1 MLRYLAK
8 YDCRIKAQY
17 HKDIMGLVEEGMI
30 LAIRNF
36 KTKLRSDNRDNN
48 DNNNEKISERFTL
61 LVVSRIWP
69 DHYGLRALSEH
80 TYYPMQFEVI
90 EQSVTDWDT
99 DDKST
104 MMIQISA
111 IPINYDLVTNQNGN
125 YEYDKGFSYPLIGD
139 EVFLLNAD
147 TVSKMY
153 NQNVINKT
161 HWNIKDTY
169 PEARRDPRIGIIK
182 MFENS
187 AEKIPLYVNFDNMIR
202 YHFGI
207 FSFTGGGK
215 SNLLSNI
222 LRRILLYSEETKV
235 VIFDISSEYPFLLM
249 DMFADDK
256 MESKIILESPVNNAN
271 QFYISVVKPRE
282 YEEDERI
289 RDGLSLIFKRGVV
302 THLVKPES
310 VTPTYANIL
319 SQLDDLKSDSVGKPH
334 YIDAINEIRQ
344 KIIQYMNIRKLVET
358 QFIDESFVQVLST
371 TASEA
376 MRTYRVNDKAGL
388 YAWALSR
395 ETLKSRIR
403 QRYSKDNPS
412 HRGVTTDQI
421 VEIIEGRSRLV
432 CFSISDPYT
441 IKELVINLSNEF
453 LRKRKREFKV
463 RPYILFVFDEAQ
475 EFVADLSSS
484 KGINKECSEEV
495 ETLLRQGRKYGLG
508 GCIATQRIAYLNT
521 SALQQLHTY
530 FVGTLPRPYHR
541 NVVSNT
547 FTIDNGILEKTLE
560 FTPGQWLLSSYIATG
575 IENVP
580 LFLKADNSEKEIET
594 FLANNR
600 DSDQ

>member
-1 MLRYLAK
+1 
-8 YDCRIKAQY
+8 
-17 HKDIMGLVEEGMI
+17 
-30 LAIRNF
+30 
-36 KTKLRSDNRDNN
+36 
-48 DNNNEKISERFTL
+48 
-61 LVVSRIWP
+61 
-69 DHYGLRALSEH
+69 
-80 TYYPMQFEVI
+80 
-90 EQSVTDWDT
+90 
-99 DDKST
+99 
-104 MMIQISA
+104 
-111 IPINYDLVTNQNGN
+111 
-125 YEYDKGFSYPLIGD
+125 
-139 EVFLLNAD
+139 
-147 TVSKMY
+147 
-153 NQNVINKT
+153 
-161 HWNIKDTY
+161 
-169 PEARRDPRIGIIK
+169 
-182 MFENS
+182 
-187 AEKIPLYVNFDNMIR
+187 
-202 YHFGI
+202 
-207 FSFTGGGK
+207 
-215 SNLLSNI
+215 
-222 LRRILLYSEETKV
+222 
-235 VIFDISSEYPFLLM
+235 M

-282 YEEDERI
+282 YEDDERI

-358 QFIDESFVQVLST
+358 QFIMESFVQVLRT

-484 KGINKECSEEV
+484 KELTKSE
-495 ETLLRQGRKYGLG
+495 RR
-508 GCIATQRIAYLNT
+508 
-521 SALQQLHTY
+521 S
-530 FVGTLPRPYHR
+530 R
-541 NVVSNT
+541 NS
-547 FTIDNGILEKTLE
+547 
-560 FTPGQWLLSSYIATG
+560 P
-575 IENVP
+575 
-580 LFLKADNSEKEIET
+580 
-594 FLANNR
+594 
-600 DSDQ
+600 